1 MDIPILHH
9 KFDATG
15 VGLHLSDTHMEVFF
29 IISVITLFAIM
40 FLFAPLNI
48 EGLSKKQE
56 KKQSKKKS
64 RDIFLSSS
72 S

>member
-40 FLFAPLNI
+40 FLFAPPNIKGLN
-48 EGLSKKQE
+48 ELPTH
-56 KKQSKKKS
+56 
-64 RDIFLSSS
+64 
-72 S
+72 